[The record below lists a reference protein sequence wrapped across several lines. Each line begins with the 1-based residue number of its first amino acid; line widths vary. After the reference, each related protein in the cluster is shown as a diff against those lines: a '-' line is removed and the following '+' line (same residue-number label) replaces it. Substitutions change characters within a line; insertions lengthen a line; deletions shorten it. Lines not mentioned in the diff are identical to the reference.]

1 MFSGVN
7 EQNIG
12 LNWDKQLRNVLIQ
25 LQGQQLRHLQKRKLI
40 SKKEQDLKLAGQKSK
55 TYSLQLYLEMNSFR
69 GAFQGLL
76 PKNLFLKGHLQ
87 MTLSKALK

>member
-40 SKKEQDLKLAGQKSK
+40 SKKEQDLKLATLLRNEFLQRCISRTFAKKSF
-55 TYSLQLYLEMNSFR
+55 LEGTPPNDS
-69 GAFQGLL
+69 FQGI
-76 PKNLFLKGHLQ
+76 KIILK
-87 MTLSKALK
+87 